1 MSVPLGDLPADLME
15 DKCNIYLSQIWWLG
29 KLSASYLFFSDF
41 CNCQNPTST
50 SFNCCRMLNVVKVKW
65 EINSQVM
72 IGKSKIRVNFASGIT
87 NLGSSNVPR
96 DASTL
101 VPYFEIDICSVGCKR
116 VFSPCGVQKKRS
128 LCIWRW
134 ASNRKF
140 SIHDNYAPF
149 CLWQQWIY
157 GGGDLFTEFQ
167 MSWPCES
174 TNLCKPLLARF

>member
-101 VPYFEIDICSVGCKR
+101 VPHFEIDICSVGCKR
-116 VFSPCGVQKKRS
+116 VFSPCGVQKKG
-128 LCIWRW
+128 
-134 ASNRKF
+134 A
-140 SIHDNYAPF
+140 YAYGGGHPTENLVF
-149 CLWQQWIY
+149 TITMPLFACDSSELY